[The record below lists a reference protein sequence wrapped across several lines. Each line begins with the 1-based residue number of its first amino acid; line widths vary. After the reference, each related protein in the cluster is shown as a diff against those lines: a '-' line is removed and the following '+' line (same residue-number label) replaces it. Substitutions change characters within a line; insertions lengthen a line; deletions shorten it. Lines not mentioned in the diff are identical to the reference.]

1 MLKNIRRTPCIAS
14 TMSPA
19 LVRSP
24 TITSAP
30 IARNWSARSSSR
42 RTIARTCTPPSNSV
56 CTTRRLT
63 LPVPPPA
70 PVTRYT
76 ALVDAIPDGSGDEV
90 TAVQAAHPVVVH
102 LEVLLV
108 GHHVEEGAGRRVL

>member
-1 MLKNIRRTPCIAS
+1 MLKNIRRTPSIAS

-30 IARNWSARSSSR
+30 IARRCSARSSSR
-42 RTIARTCTPPSNSV
+42 RTMARTCAPSSSSDW
-56 CTTRRLT
+56 TTRRLT

-70 PVTRYT
+70 PVMRYT
-76 ALVDAIPDGSGDEV
+76 ALVGQGPDRRGDQVAAVQPTDAIL
-90 TAVQAAHPVVVH
+90 VH
-102 LEVLLV
+102 LQVLLV
-108 GHHVEEGAGRRVL
+108 GHHVEERRR